1 MLKKRLQKQITEEE
15 IIIQIKCRFIN
26 LSKYQLR
33 LMIRACNELLQEK
46 DRSEYPK
53 NFKKENAN

>member
-1 MLKKRLQKQITEEE
+1 MFKKKEITENE
-15 IIIQIKCRFIN
+15 IIIQLKCKLDT

-33 LMIRACNELLQEK
+33 LMIKACNELLEEE
-46 DRSEYPK
+46 DREEYPK

>member
-1 MLKKRLQKQITEEE
+1 MLKKKQITEEDL
-15 IIIQIKCRFIN
+15 IIQVKCRFIN

-33 LMIRACNELLQEK
+33 LMIKACNELLEEE
-46 DRSEYPK
+46 DRPEYPK

>member
-1 MLKKRLQKQITEEE
+1 MLKKKQITEEDV
-15 IIIQIKCRFIN
+15 IIQIKCRFIN

-33 LMIRACNELLQEK
+33 LMIKACNELLEEE
-46 DRSEYPK
+46 DRPEYPK